1 MSRTRFENLEIYQ
14 LSEKLA
20 DLIWI
25 CVLTWDKFAKDTVGE
40 QIVNSS
46 DSIGANIAEGS
57 GKGSDV
63 DFKRY
68 CKIARGSL
76 YETKHWLRRAYN
88 RRLLKPD
95 EVENIKI
102 ILDELLPKI
111 SAYIN
116 YLDNKINNKDDSD

>member
-1 MSRTRFENLEIYQ
+1 MSKSRFENLEIYQ
-14 LSEKLA
+14 LAERLA
-20 DLIWI
+20 DYIWD
-25 CVLTWDKFAKDTVGE
+25 CVLTWDKFSKETVGE

-57 GKGSDV
+57 GKGSEM

-76 YETKHWLRRAYN
+76 FETKHWLRRAYKRN
-88 RRLLKPD
+88 LLKKEEID
-95 EVENIKI
+95 NIKI
-102 ILDELLPKI
+102 TLEELLPKL

-116 YLDNKINNKDDSD
+116 YLDDRINNKNYDD